1 MSNDFEI
8 YESNKIGLNSK
19 ESFVVVRGKT
29 SFLRILGNEPQW
41 ELMTATADEDG
52 GHIKDCKEQLR
63 LIEAALR
70 LGSVLE
76 TAPKVEKDCKNRE
89 FVKICVIKSERD
101 ESDEEFNKEISQV
114 LSRFFEFYDEYQ
126 SIESRVESEVLDLY
140 SALAV
145 DESGSD
151 VYLSDGMWLSSDGSF
166 HDRGR

>member
-52 GHIKDCKEQLR
+52 GHIKVCKEQLR